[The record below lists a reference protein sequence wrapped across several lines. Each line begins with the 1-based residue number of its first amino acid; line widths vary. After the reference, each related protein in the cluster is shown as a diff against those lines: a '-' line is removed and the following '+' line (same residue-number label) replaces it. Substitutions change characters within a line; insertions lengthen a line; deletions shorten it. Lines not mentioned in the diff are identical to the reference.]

1 MKHRNQAAPP
11 PNLAAF
17 AAERPGSHIGLI
29 RSLWP
34 TIAACLDA
42 GHTIRA
48 VQARL
53 ELDGIRIPYSTLCA
67 GIASLR
73 SGRFGPATT
82 AAARL
87 GERTGAEDPLRN
99 IRRMAVN
106 RPGFDYSGTLP
117 DEELFGK

>member
-1 MKHRNQAAPP
+1 MPEHSQTSPP

-17 AAERPGSHIGLI
+17 ADERPGSHIGLI

-34 TIAACLDA
+34 AIAACLNA

-53 ELDGIRIPYSTLCA
+53 ALDGIRIPYSTLCA

-73 SGRFGPATT
+73 TGRNGHATT
-82 AAARL
+82 ARL
-87 GERTGAEDPLRN
+87 GDRTSAEDPLRI
-99 IRRMAVN
+99 IRRLAAN
-106 RPGFDYSGTLP
+106 RPGFEYSGTLP